1 MTETLLKLAMWAFDA
16 KLEDLRQADL
26 FLAREKLA
34 TLNHL
39 ALADSVLWA
48 ALGRTQRQTRYD
60 C

>member
-1 MTETLLKLAMWAFDA
+1 MTNTLLKLAMWAFDA
-16 KLEDLRQADL
+16 KLEELRQSDM

-39 ALADSVLWA
+39 AMIDSVLWA
-48 ALGRTQRQTRYD
+48 AFGRTQRQTRYD